1 VLEFLARLRFSQ
13 RPAGVA
19 PGARTLSSCLR
30 TSASWATDRSLTEI
44 CVVAIGG
51 QVNSAR
57 TAAGDPLRALLYTW
71 HLNSAGS
78 QPASLRP
85 RSHYYVRHGH
95 HAQATP
101 RPRSLFKS
109 VVSERVRALTT
120 PQSRYSMRPSIRRRE
135 TCSTGRSRR
144 AQTAT

>member
-51 QVNSAR
+51 QVNSRGQPPAISCAR
-57 TAAGDPLRALLYTW
+57 F
-71 HLNSAGS
+71 S
-78 QPASLRP
+78 
-85 RSHYYVRHGH
+85 
-95 HAQATP
+95 TP
-101 RPRSLFKS
+101 G
-109 VVSERVRALTT
+109 
-120 PQSRYSMRPSIRRRE
+120 I
-135 TCSTGRSRR
+135 
-144 AQTAT
+144 